1 MRAVLQAFAG
11 YISTHI
17 LTRRMTTDGIS
28 ATFPGIISTHILTR
42 RMTWLRRMPLAA
54 LRYFNSHPHKED
66 DRNGKKVAISKKYF
80 NSHPHKEDDLFALLY
95 SFSLSHFNSHPH
107 KEDDKS
113 LDFINHTFNISTHIL
128 TRRMTCGMFYCNC
141 MWNISTHI
149 LTRRM
154 TTPATNYTNWASAF
168 QLTSSQ
174 GG

>member
-80 NSHPHKEDDLFALLY
+80 NSHPHKEDDSIQRRRNVEKY
-95 SFSLSHFNSHPH
+95 
-107 KEDDKS
+107 
-113 LDFINHTFNISTHIL
+113 ISTHIL
-128 TRRMTCGMFYCNC
+128 TRRMTE
-141 MWNISTHI
+141 I
-149 LTRRM
+149 
-154 TTPATNYTNWASAF
+154 TNGSSLGFPF

>member
-1 MRAVLQAFAG
+1 MVFVMNEEGISTHILTRRMTNRYRVKSIKKSISTHILTRRMTEKDDDIESEAD
-11 YISTHI
+11 ISTHI

-80 NSHPHKEDDLFALLY
+80 NSHPHKEDDA
-95 SFSLSHFNSHPH
+95 SRA
-107 KEDDKS
+107 
-113 LDFINHTFNISTHIL
+113 TA
-128 TRRMTCGMFYCNC
+128 R
-141 MWNISTHI
+141 
-149 LTRRM
+149 
-154 TTPATNYTNWASAF
+154 TTPDTF